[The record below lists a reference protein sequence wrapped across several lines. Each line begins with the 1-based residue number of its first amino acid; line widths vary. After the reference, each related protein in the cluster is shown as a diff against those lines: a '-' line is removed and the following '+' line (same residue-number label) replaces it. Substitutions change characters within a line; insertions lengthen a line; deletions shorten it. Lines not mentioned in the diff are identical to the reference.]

1 MLSLTRRVLQER
13 EGDVRLDA
21 LGGMGVHPD
30 SLGSAGL
37 LPLGDHL
44 LGHAVADE
52 VATRRSGQAHGAL
65 GTRSQ
70 TDVIV
75 GVTVGS
81 AAPGGHLEGRQSV
94 ELDKTVAPAKDD
106 GDGQEHE
113 VAGVA
118 AEESHELDDLG
129 EAEDEDDL
137 GPQSLLAALHV
148 PVGEI
153 GRAHV

>member
-1 MLSLTRRVLQER
+1 MFPLPKSRESPGQSPVSPLANSIRCKFIIRKVKVMLSLTRRVLQER

-52 VATRRSGQAHGAL
+52 VAARRSGQAHGAL

-81 AAPGGHLEGRQSV
+81 AAPGG
-94 ELDKTVAPAKDD
+94 
-106 GDGQEHE
+106 
-113 VAGVA
+113 
-118 AEESHELDDLG
+118 
-129 EAEDEDDL
+129 
-137 GPQSLLAALHV
+137 LLT
-148 PVGEI
+148 
-153 GRAHV
+153 RC